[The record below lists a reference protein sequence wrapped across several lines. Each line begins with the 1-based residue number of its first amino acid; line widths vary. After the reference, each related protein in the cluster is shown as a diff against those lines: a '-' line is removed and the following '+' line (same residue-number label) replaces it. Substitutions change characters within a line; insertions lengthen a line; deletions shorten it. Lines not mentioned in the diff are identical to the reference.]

1 MDTNTIFL
9 FDVDGTLTPSRCKA
23 SDKILKMLQSLRT
36 KVKVGF
42 VGGSDLAKQVEQ
54 VGDNCLE
61 LFDYA
66 FPENGLSFY
75 KNGKLISQEKIIDY
89 MGEQLYLKFVNF
101 CLNYLSKLDLPI
113 KRGTFIEYRNS
124 MINISPI
131 GRNCST
137 DERKDFYELDKKNE
151 YRLKMVQA
159 LKKEFGQHNM
169 DFVIGGQISI
179 DCFPKGWDKRYCL
192 RHIKDEKIENVVFFG
207 DMTHEGGNDYEI
219 FKDSRVRG
227 VSVRDPDDT
236 LVKVNEIL
244 EEKGLGKI

>member
-137 DERKDFYELDKKNE
+137 DERKDFYELDKKMNID
-151 YRLKMVQA
+151 LKWYKH
-159 LKKEFGQHNM
+159 LKKNLVNIIWILLLVDRLVLIVFLKDG
-169 DFVIGGQISI
+169 
-179 DCFPKGWDKRYCL
+179 
-192 RHIKDEKIENVVFFG
+192 IKDIV
-207 DMTHEGGNDYEI
+207 
-219 FKDSRVRG
+219 
-227 VSVRDPDDT
+227 
-236 LVKVNEIL
+236 
-244 EEKGLGKI
+244 